1 MEECPCIV
9 HAWIMR
15 DVYTPRTH
23 NLQTHIYGP
32 INCWVGWKVY
42 NINVLINYWY
52 KLAHISIASSC
63 NGIPYATYS
72 VWMLFSLYLSLLL
85 CVSLCAFMY
94 ACVNAYF
101 HFFSSMLL
109 LFLLFSLTYFD
120 FFVHRSKSI
129 LKCMA
134 WTTTVLQSASSLPFH
149 WIFFNF
155 HLTFFFILFMLCF
168 HQRCFTVVYK
178 NEAFFFW
185 LFIFSVVLAEAWIFI
200 RFDFVHCSNGKSSMN
215 GVFYYSNHAENMHR
229 TLWKWQRK
237 NHFKVF
243 FSIQSFSSRV
253 VIILVC
259 RSDHNRALKA
269 YVLTELRVCV

>member
-23 NLQTHIYGP
+23 NTQTHIYGP

-149 WIFFNF
+149 WIFFNL

-168 HQRCFTVVYK
+168 HQRFFTVLYK
-178 NEAFFFW
+178 NEAFFLVIYIFGCFSRSMDFHPFW
-185 LFIFSVVLAEAWIFI
+185 FCTLFKWKIFDEWRLLLSCRKHAQNIMEMAKK
-200 RFDFVHCSNGKSSMN
+200 KS
-215 GVFYYSNHAENMHR
+215 F
-229 TLWKWQRK
+229 
-237 NHFKVF
+237 
-243 FSIQSFSSRV
+243 QSFFFQFSLF
-253 VIILVC
+253 LV
-259 RSDHNRALKA
+259 
-269 YVLTELRVCV
+269 E